1 MSWFVAACFPGLLM
15 LSTYGLQRIESGMHD
30 APPAVGEIV
39 SGVEQAAWDAGDMAV
54 PLAVPNLSDFSARI
68 EPGLRLLADEPG
80 LPTRPNRLFQPTG
93 YPNPV

>member
-15 LSTYGLQRIESGMHD
+15 LSAYGLQRIESGMHHD
-30 APPAVGEIV
+30 HPAVGEIV
-39 SGVEQAAWDAGDMAV
+39 SEIVQDAWDAGEIAL
-54 PLAVPNLSDFSARI
+54 PLAVPNLSDFSVRI

-93 YPNPV
+93 HANPV